1 MPRLTNQQVLEGI
14 HNQLIALNRVVGEV
28 QAVFNDIKE
37 ILEIVKDSG
46 VRQFQNFEIFSKWL
60 RNQKFLVF

>member
-46 VRQFQNFEIFSKWL
+46 VRQFQNF
-60 RNQKFLVF
+60 